1 MLESSGTKSSF
12 LFLKSCPS
20 SYPSD
25 HPLLQWRRSHGH
37 PWDISYKTLLV
48 YNFLF
53 VNLVSHLMLYLEVY
67 FIHVK

>member
-25 HPLLQWRRSHGH
+25 HPFFSGEGLLATHG
-37 PWDISYKTLLV
+37 ILV
-48 YNFLF
+48 IKQ
-53 VNLVSHLMLYLEVY
+53 VEKVSWPPMGY
-67 FIHVK
+67 